1 MNALLLVVPAMIGQV
16 VAQLPDVD
24 AATWSV
30 LLLALLGQSAFGFL
44 STYFL
49 GVLAARAV
57 TDLRRSL
64 FRRMLGTTVPFYDR
78 NWSSSLLSA
87 LTSDAQIAEQALGSI
102 VPALAQSLPV
112 VVAIVL
118 VMFVQNWWLTL
129 ALAAVVLPSV
139 VMIGLLG
146 RSLRRTVREGQ
157 ARLAAMTIVAQE
169 SLSGIRQIKAMTQEG
184 FTMARFERTTDAV
197 LAVKRQ
203 RVMRQAA
210 MEGLLPL
217 AIGASILVCGWSIQR
232 GRADGSLSV
241 EQITTFTAYFVILAL
256 NLRRLANA
264 YSSVEVVRG
273 GTDRLRV
280 IEQAT
285 AEVEAR
291 GGDGIV
297 AGPGAIRFE
306 DVSFTYET
314 GNAGVSRIDLAVE
327 AGEVV
332 ALVGS
337 NGAGKS
343 TLLSLLLRF
352 YQPDQGAIWLD
363 GQVATDCD
371 VGMWRRQFA
380 VVTRDPLIF
389 SVSVAENI
397 ALGRP
402 GATQAEIEEA
412 ARTVGL
418 HDVIVGLPQGYA
430 SLVGES
436 GALLSSGQRQ
446 RLALARVFLQDPR
459 VIVLDEATTS
469 LDAESE
475 RTFTEALHLW
485 AGRRTILVV
494 AHRPHPGWPIS
505 RVVYMDKGRVIADRL
520 AETTEY
526 VGRDIPPPG
535 EQMIG

>member
-1 MNALLLVVPAMIGQV
+1 MNALLLIVPVMIGQV
-16 VAQLPDVD
+16 VTQLPDID
-24 AATWSV
+24 AAAWTV
-30 LLLALLGQSAFGFL
+30 LLLALLGQAVFGFL
-44 STYFL
+44 STYCL
-49 GVLAARAV
+49 GILAARAV

-64 FRRMLGTTVPFYDR
+64 FRRMIGTTVAFYDR
-78 NWSSSLLSA
+78 NWSSALLSA
-87 LTSDAQIAEQALGSI
+87 LTSDAQIAEQALGTV
-102 VPALAQSLPV
+102 VPSLVQSLPI
-112 VVAIVL
+112 VVAIVC
-118 VMFVQNWWLTL
+118 VMLIQNWSLTL
-129 ALAAVVLPSV
+129 ALALVVLPCV
-139 VMIGLLG
+139 VLIGLLG
-146 RSLRRTVREGQ
+146 RSLRRTVRVGQ
-157 ARLAAMTIVAQE
+157 ARLAAMTVVAQE
-169 SLSGIRQIKAMTQEG
+169 SLSGIRQIKAMTQEE
-184 FTMARFERTTDAV
+184 FSLARFERTTDAV

-203 RVMRQAA
+203 RVTRQAA

-241 EQITTFTAYFVILAL
+241 EQITTFAAYFVILAL
-256 NLRRLANA
+256 NLRRLSNA
-264 YSSVEVVRG
+264 YSALEVIRG
-273 GTDRLRV
+273 GTDRLRA
-280 IEQAT
+280 IERAT

-291 GGDGIV
+291 GGGAVV

-314 GNAGVSRIDLAVE
+314 GNAGVSQIDLVIE
-327 AGEVV
+327 SGEVV
-332 ALVGS
+332 ALVGP

-352 YQPDQGAIWLD
+352 YQPEQGTIWLD
-363 GQVATDCD
+363 GQAATDCD

-402 GATQAEIEEA
+402 GATQVEIEDA

-436 GALLSSGQRQ
+436 GVLLSSGQRQ

-485 AGRRTILVV
+485 AGRRTLLVV

-520 AETTEY
+520 AETTED
-526 VGRDIPPPG
+526 VRREIPAPG
-535 EQMIG
+535 DQMTG